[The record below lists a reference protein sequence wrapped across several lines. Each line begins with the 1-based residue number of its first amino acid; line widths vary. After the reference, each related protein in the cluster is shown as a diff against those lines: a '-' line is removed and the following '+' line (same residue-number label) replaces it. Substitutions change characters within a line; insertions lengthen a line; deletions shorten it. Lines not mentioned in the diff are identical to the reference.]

1 MDFASFDFQIEA
13 IKDLFVLYAGVQIF
27 DAEHL

>member
-1 MDFASFDFQIEA
+1 MNFASFDFQVKA
-13 IKDLFVLYAGVQIF
+13 IKDLFVLDAGVQIF